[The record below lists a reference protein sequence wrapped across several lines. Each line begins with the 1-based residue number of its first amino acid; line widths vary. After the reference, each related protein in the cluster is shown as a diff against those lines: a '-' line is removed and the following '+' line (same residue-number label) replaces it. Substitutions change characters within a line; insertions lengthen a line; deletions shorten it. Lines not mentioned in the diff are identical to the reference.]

1 MERRGTE
8 SPVSIRQWSSESG
21 NVMSSPSQYSRNGH
35 ARSSSLTGISTIKR
49 TQNVAAKA
57 AAQRLAQVMA
67 SQAAD
72 DDEDDDEDDLG
83 FRYSAPP
90 PPLTLSRKSSN
101 NNTNTTQSRNR
112 SSSHA
117 VRDSFTSHLSLTN

>member
-1 MERRGTE
+1 MERKGTG

-21 NVMSSPSQYSRNGH
+21 NVMSSPSHSRNGH
-35 ARSSSLTGISTIKR
+35 ARSSSLTLAGISTVKR

-67 SQAAD
+67 SQTVDDDDDD
-72 DDEDDDEDDLG
+72 DDEDLG

-90 PPLTLSRKSSN
+90 PLTLS
-101 NNTNTTQSRNR
+101 TRNATHR
-112 SSSHA
+112 SLSPA
-117 VRDSFTSHLSLTN
+117 VRFFPFHSTFINN